1 MKRTL
6 FFVSSNQSKIKNEE
20 VYIMENSKLNLL
32 DFGHA
37 LGREEMKQLM
47 AGSGSS
53 GGDCFQGGS
62 NEEFCQQTGCQARFS
77 TSGTCVGTDGCTYS
91 NAKPC

>member
-1 MKRTL
+1 MK
-6 FFVSSNQSKIKNEE
+6 NQPFNP
-20 VYIMENSKLNLL
+20 LH
-32 DFGHA
+32 FGQA
-37 LGREEMKQLM
+37 LGREEMKKMM

-53 GGDCFQGGS
+53 GGGCFQGGS
-62 NEEFCQQTGCQARFS
+62 NDEFCQQTGCQARFA